1 MAACAGGRGVAYV
14 RAHADAADRMGKP
27 LVIEEVGH
35 PRDFEQYG
43 ETASVAG
50 REPICSASSGR
61 MVQATIDAAFESAR
75 EKRHVTI
82 A

>member
-1 MAACAGGRGVAYV
+1 MTV
-14 RAHADAADRMGKP
+14 RAGHFLGPCDAWRCAK
-27 LVIEEVGH
+27 L
-35 PRDFEQYG
+35 G
-43 ETASVAG
+43 ERAAAVAMPVPMIDDWAEASAAG

>member
-1 MAACAGGRGVAYV
+1 MLLLVAMPV
-14 RAHADAADRMGKP
+14 PMIDDWA
-27 LVIEEVGH
+27 E
-35 PRDFEQYG
+35 
-43 ETASVAG
+43 ASMAG

-61 MVQATIDAAFESAR
+61 MAQATIDAAFESAR